1 VGPPNYERIAM
12 MNKMMFFKRRS
23 RYTTSIVLTAG
34 KGIII
39 LSSDGTENKAIK
51 QSI

>member
-1 VGPPNYERIAM
+1 MI
-12 MNKMMFFKRRS
+12 FFTRRS
-23 RYTTSIVLTAG
+23 RYTVFIVLTAV
-34 KGIII
+34 KGIGI